1 MNFSHHNPQKG
12 KTRWGSMITTIMAVF
27 LLFIIFVV
35 AVRWFR
41 SEPVE
46 EELVVSSIA
55 NVLKPDPISQAVI
68 DGAIDTQSREA
79 TLNWM
84 ASGERVGAATRGEK
98 DDRYYFEM
106 KTSLPEIDREVSYYQ
121 VWLLSRLPYDFF
133 SLGEMVTDEEGYFV
147 IEWQAPDAEDYS
159 SYTQVI
165 ITVNQYDGSSDPGAH
180 LVEGEFGN

>member
-1 MNFSHHNPQKG
+1 MLPERNNRVR
-12 KTRWGSMITTIMAVF
+12 RWGSTILTVVMVAV
-27 LLFIIFVV
+27 LFVMFVV

-46 EELVVSSIA
+46 EEEVVSSIA

-68 DGAIDTQSREA
+68 EGAIDTQSRQA
-79 TLNWM
+79 TLNWV

-98 DDRYYFEM
+98 DDWYYFEM
-106 KTSLPEIDREVSYYQ
+106 KVSLPEIDREVSYYQ

-133 SLGEMVTDEEGYFV
+133 SLGEMVTDEEGYF
-147 IEWQAPDAEDYS
+147 ILEWPAPDDQDYS

-165 ITVNQYDGSSDPGAH
+165 ITLNQYEGSSDPGTH
-180 LVEGEFGN
+180 LVKGEFGN

>member
-1 MNFSHHNPQKG
+1 MVSDRNNRRH
-12 KTRWGSMITTIMAVF
+12 RWGSTTVTAVSVVV
-27 LLFIIFVV
+27 LFIVFIV

-41 SEPVE
+41 SEPIPE
-46 EELVVSSIA
+46 EEEVVSSI
-55 NVLKPDPISQAVI
+55 VDILKPDPISQAVI
-68 DGAIDTQSREA
+68 DGAIDTQSRET
-79 TLNWM
+79 TLYWI

-106 KTSLPEIDREVSYYQ
+106 KTSLPEIDRELSYYQ

-133 SLGEMVTDEEGYFV
+133 SLGEMVTDEDGYFV
-147 IEWQAPDAEDYS
+147 LEWEAPDAEDYS

-165 ITVNQYDGSSDPGAH
+165 ITVNQYEGSVDPGVH

>member
-1 MNFSHHNPQKG
+1 MVSDRNKRTH
-12 KTRWGSMITTIMAVF
+12 RWESATVTAVCVIV
-27 LLFIIFVV
+27 LFIIFVV

-41 SEPVE
+41 SEPIAE
-46 EELVVSSIA
+46 ESVVSSIA

-79 TLNWM
+79 TLAWV
-84 ASGERVGAATRGEK
+84 STGERVGAATRGEK

-106 KTSLPEIDREVSYYQ
+106 KAALPEIDREVSYYQ

-133 SLGEMVTDEEGYFV
+133 SLGEMVTDEDGYFV
-147 IEWQAPDAEDYS
+147 IEWQAPDDETYS
-159 SYTQVI
+159 NYTQVI
-165 ITVNQYDGSSDPGAH
+165 ITVNQYEGSLDPGTH

>member
-1 MNFSHHNPQKG
+1 MIHDRNNRAR
-12 KTRWGSMITTIMAVF
+12 RWGSTAITAVAV
-27 LLFIIFVV
+27 LALFVV
-35 AVRWFR
+35 FVLAVRWFR
-41 SEPVE
+41 SEPVAE
-46 EELVVSSIA
+46 ESVVSSIA
-55 NVLKPDPISQAVI
+55 DVLKPDPISQAVI

-79 TLNWM
+79 TLNWV

-106 KTSLPEIDREVSYYQ
+106 KTSLPEIDRATQYYQ

-147 IEWQAPDAEDYS
+147 LEWEAPGIEDYS

-165 ITVNQYDGSSDPGAH
+165 ITLNAYDGSSDPGTH
-180 LVEGEFGN
+180 LVEGGFGN

>member
-1 MNFSHHNPQKG
+1 MLPER
-12 KTRWGSMITTIMAVF
+12 TTRVRRWGSTTLTIVVVAV
-27 LLFIIFVV
+27 LFVVFVV
-35 AVRWFR
+35 AVKWFR
-41 SEPVE
+41 SEPAQE
-46 EELVVSSIA
+46 EEVVSSIA
-55 NVLKPDPISQAVI
+55 DVLKPDPIAQAVI
-68 DGAIDTQSREA
+68 DGAIDTQSRQA
-79 TLNWM
+79 VLNWV

-106 KTSLPEIDREVSYYQ
+106 KTSLPEIDRETQYYQ

-147 IEWQAPDAEDYS
+147 LEWAAGDDEDYS

-165 ITVNQYDGSSDPGAH
+165 ITLNAYDGSSDPGTH

>member
-1 MNFSHHNPQKG
+1 MLSERNNRVR
-12 KTRWGSMITTIMAVF
+12 RWGSTAVTAIVV
-27 LLFIIFVV
+27 LVLFIVFIL

-41 SEPVE
+41 SEPEQE
-46 EELVVSSIA
+46 ESVVSSIA
-55 NVLKPDPISQAVI
+55 DVLKPDPISQAVI
-68 DGAIDTQSREA
+68 DGAIDTQSRQA
-79 TLNWM
+79 TLNWV

-106 KTSLPEIDREVSYYQ
+106 KTSLPEIDRETQYYQ

-147 IEWQAPDAEDYS
+147 LEWAPGDDEDYS

-165 ITVNQYDGSSDPGAH
+165 VTLNAYDGSSDPGTH
-180 LVEGEFGN
+180 LVEGEFEN